1 MNLYTFSINLYICRY
16 DENNFSGIPR
26 SIFFE
31 AMQAEGIYTYQGY
44 KQLYREDLFI
54 IDTTEYPW
62 LEGKDYSSIRLPNT
76 DRMCEKESVW
86 LKQNY
91 LLGTTEDTQDIIDA
105 FEKVTY
111 FIKRDP
117 DFFTKYYR
125 IYVDKKTFPSFR

>member
-1 MNLYTFSINLYICRY
+1 
-16 DENNFSGIPR
+16 
-26 SIFFE
+26 
-31 AMQAEGIYTYQGY
+31 MQAEGIYTYQGY
-44 KQLYREDLFI
+44 KQIYKEDLFI

-62 LEGKDYSSIRLPNT
+62 LEGRDYSSIKLPNT

-125 IYVDKKTFPSFR
+125 IYVDEKNIPIF